1 MKIEA
6 LFFASARDAV
16 GGARR
21 MLEVDPGARVGDV
34 VEMLVRDHP
43 DLAAARRSLRF
54 AVNEDFVES
63 EHVLSDGDC
72 LALLPPVSGG

>member
-16 GGARR
+16 GTASRT
-21 MLEVDPGARVGDV
+21 LEVEAGSS
-34 VEMLVRDHP
+34 VRDVFEL
-43 DLAAARRSLRF
+43 LAAAHPALHAARTSLRF
-54 AVNEDFVES
+54 AVNEDFADVDRE
-63 EHVLSDGDC
+63 LSDGDC